1 MKIEEGQAARRRA
14 KARGEMGWPR
24 FLSLKC
30 ECVDRPALPAGL
42 WKSERIV
49 REAMHESHEPSI
61 GHLGGRQSYHSYS
74 DRFVMQEAYLENSDC
89 VSFAGPR
96 WDAGRRCPPPT
107 GSSQAGILAAH
118 CARHCT
124 AQTKTDTLGS
134 VRLCRRPVRPGR
146 GRAFSGA
153 GPAPGTCLNDTSR
166 LPGPGHRAVP
176 RRGRSVPPAW
186 PLRAPDG
193 SHPVHPWR

>member
-61 GHLGGRQSYHSYS
+61 GHSVGGKVTTVIPIVSLCRKHTWRILTASRSQDQGGTPGADVRHQPAAARQAS
-74 DRFVMQEAYLENSDC
+74 L
-89 VSFAGPR
+89 
-96 WDAGRRCPPPT
+96 PPT
-107 GSSQAGILAAH
+107 APGTV
-118 CARHCT
+118 RRKRKRT
-124 AQTKTDTLGS
+124 PLGS

-153 GPAPGTCLNDTSR
+153 GPAPGTCLNDPSR